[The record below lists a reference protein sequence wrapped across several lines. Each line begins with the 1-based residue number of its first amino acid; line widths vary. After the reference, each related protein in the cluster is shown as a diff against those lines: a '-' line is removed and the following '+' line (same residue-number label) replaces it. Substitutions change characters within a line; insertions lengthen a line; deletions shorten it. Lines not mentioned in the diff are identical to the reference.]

1 MLLTGAEVMQEEET
15 ETKVTRIIVSSLQGG
30 GWGRWGRGCLE
41 TCEWRTWQIVDVGS
55 TPAAAERQAGISNFI
70 TCHQRDAGRSG
81 EHPSLPPTP
90 PHPSP
95 LRSPDITP
103 SLEVVLGEKMK
114 VFPAGGRS
122 RRPAGVHAVSWLL
135 IDLRDAES
143 S

>member
-1 MLLTGAEVMQEEET
+1 MLLTGAAVLQEEKT
-15 ETKVTRIIVSSLQGG
+15 ESKVTHIIVSSLWG
-30 GWGRWGRGCLE
+30 GWGGGVPWCLE
-41 TCEWRTWQIVDVGS
+41 TCEWKTWQILDVGS

-103 SLEVVLGEKMK
+103 SLEVVLREKMK
-114 VFPAGGRS
+114 VFPAGGLS
-122 RRPAGVHAVSWLL
+122 RRPAGIHTVSWLL
-135 IDLRDAES
+135 IDLRAVKS

>member
-1 MLLTGAEVMQEEET
+1 MLLTGAEVLQEET
-15 ETKVTRIIVSSLQGG
+15 ETKVTRIIVSSLQGDG
-30 GWGRWGRGCLE
+30 GGRGGGRCLE
-41 TCEWRTWQIVDVGS
+41 TCEWRTWQILDVGS
-55 TPAAAERQAGISNFI
+55 TPAAAACQAGISNFI

-81 EHPSLPPTP
+81 AHPSPPPTP

-122 RRPAGVHAVSWLL
+122 RRPAGIHTVSWLL
-135 IDLRDAES
+135 IDLRVVKS